1 MSRLI
6 HYCVGVV
13 AAASILLSSSPVDAQ
28 QGFRS
33 GRCAFE
39 PCGTYQLR
47 RSPQALARPRGGFA
61 PRPVLPQIAPVESSF
76 NRCGVCGS
84 GGGG

>member
-6 HYCVGVV
+6 HYCVGAV
-13 AAASILLSSSPVDAQ
+13 AAASVLLSSSPVDAQ
-28 QGFRS
+28 QGFRC

-47 RSPQALARPRGGFA
+47 RSPQALARTRGDFA
-61 PRPVLPQIAPVESSF
+61 PRRDPPQTAPVESSF
-76 NRCGVCGS
+76 NRCGVCG
-84 GGGG
+84 GGGGG